1 MPDTRHTNFDLA
13 IDSAAFLIAVLGWLF
28 LIWVPVI
35 IISVGVYLRGAGLL
49 VKVYLISLAT
59 LVALA
64 VLLGFLFKWAA
75 SGIVRRK
82 PIQIVVA
89 TVTLIA
95 LDIGMYIL
103 PSISGQYQGA
113 DRFEGFVQ
121 GAGLAIV
128 AIVTAMGLGRLGPS
142 NE

>member
-75 SGIVRRK
+75 SGIVR
-82 PIQIVVA
+82 
-89 TVTLIA
+89 
-95 LDIGMYIL
+95 
-103 PSISGQYQGA
+103 
-113 DRFEGFVQ
+113 
-121 GAGLAIV
+121 
-128 AIVTAMGLGRLGPS
+128 
-142 NE
+142 